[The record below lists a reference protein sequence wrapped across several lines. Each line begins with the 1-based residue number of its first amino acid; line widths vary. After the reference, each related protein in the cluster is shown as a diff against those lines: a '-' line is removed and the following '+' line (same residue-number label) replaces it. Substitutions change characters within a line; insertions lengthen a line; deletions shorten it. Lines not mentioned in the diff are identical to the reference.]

1 MQLKEKVVLVTG
13 GARGIGE
20 AVCVAAKERGAKA
33 VVVAD
38 VLVDEGQRVEQR
50 LNGE

>member
-20 AVCVAAKERGAKA
+20 AVCVAAKERG
-33 VVVAD
+33 
-38 VLVDEGQRVEQR
+38 DEGQRVEQR